1 MVDTVTFELKG
12 ARELRAALANLKR
25 VAPDECRKAV
35 KGIAVDIRNDAVEHV
50 AVDTGIT
57 RANIKFWSDD
67 DYKTATI
74 GVDAEHST
82 THHRTKGK
90 QSFIRFGSGEVAMIA
105 AIIEFGHGIIYP
117 KKGKVLRFWSTKNAQ
132 GKRVAGHW
140 VSVKSVP
147 AQAPRP
153 FLVPAFERYAPELV
167 KRISASIVTIIK
179 RSDRASG

>member
-90 QSFIRFGSGEVAMIA
+90 QSFLRFGSGEVAMIA

-117 KKGKVLRFWSTKNAQ
+117 KKGKFLRWK
-132 GKRVAGHW
+132 GKDGKW
-140 VSVKSVP
+140 VFVKSVP

-153 FLVPAFERYAPELV
+153 FLIPAFERYAPELV

>member
-1 MVDTVTFELKG
+1 MVATVTFEVKG
-12 ARELRAALANLKR
+12 AKELQAALGRLR
-25 VAPDECRKAV
+25 RIAPEECRKEVAN
-35 KGIAVDIRNDAVEHV
+35 IAKDIRNDAVENV

-74 GVDAEHST
+74 GVDAEHAT

-90 QSFIRFGSGEVAMIA
+90 QSFVRFGSGEVAMIA

-117 KKGKVLRFWSTKNAQ
+117 KKGKFLRWK
-132 GKRVAGHW
+132 GKDGKW
-140 VSVKSVP
+140 VFARSVK
-147 AQAPRP
+147 AQPPRP
-153 FLVPAFERYAPELV
+153 FLVPAFQRYAPELV
-167 KRISASIVTIIK
+167 KKITASIITIIK